1 LSLKENMEA
10 IKEELSSEE
19 KFFESAIKTERFV
32 KKYRTPLI
40 IGTSALLLVTLG
52 TIGYQMFMDS
62 KREKANNALTVLL
75 INPSDE
81 AAKKELME
89 NNHELYDVWM
99 LSQAVAKGDPEML
112 EQLNA
117 SKAFG
122 VADIASY
129 ELAAIQQ
136 DPSKLERYTKMQ
148 GAFYKDLAVVEE
160 ALIMVRDGKV
170 SAAHQQLQAIQENSP
185 MYQIAQMVQHYG
197 VK

>member
-1 LSLKENMEA
+1 MEA

-19 KFFESAIKTERFV
+19 KFFESAIKTERFI
-32 KKYRTPLI
+32 KKYRKPLI
-40 IGTSALLLVTLG
+40 MGTSTLILVTLA
-52 TIGYQMFMDS
+52 TIGYQMFIDS
-62 KREKANNALTVLL
+62 KREKANIALNILL
-75 INPSDE
+75 STPSDE
-81 AAKKELME
+81 TAKKELME
-89 NNHELYDVWM
+89 NNHELYDLWA
-99 LSQAVAKGDPEML
+99 LSQAVAKGDPKML
-112 EQLNA
+112 EQLSA

-136 DPSKLERYTKMQ
+136 DPSKLEKYTKMQ
-148 GAFYKDLAVVEE
+148 GALYKDLAVIEE

-170 SAAHQQLQAIQENSP
+170 SAAHQQLQTIQENSP